1 MMWGMTD
8 LGIPG
13 VGDARLIASGGS
25 ALVYEALS
33 GTGERLAI
41 KVLRGIRGAE
51 VTRRFEREVS
61 AAGRLNEHPNIMRVH
76 HTGITAADEPYL
88 VMPLMAAGSLSDE
101 LERTGAFSLQQAT
114 GDVAIAADAL
124 EFAHQRGVL
133 HRDIKPGNLLRSD
146 DGGVIVTDFGIARVV
161 DAGITSAT
169 VGASTPL
176 YAAPEIL
183 AENKASVRSEVYAL
197 GALLYALLAG
207 RAAFADSD
215 NLWATMNR
223 IRTDPPPPIVGVPAP
238 VMRVIDQAMAKN
250 SADRPAS
257 AQQFRENLR
266 LALTATDSWVPPLP
280 TTVELASDDVVLGP
294 SLRGETSVPIV
305 TARLG
310 QPTPPGPHVNP
321 GQTRRQPAP
330 SGVAPT
336 NLAPPAPPRHR
347 PAPAV
352 GTANSRDSATAKI
365 LGATAVLVLVAAL
378 AWWGTS
384 QLLNR
389 NQISDAATLPPIDNS
404 LPSPDTSDDDQPDGD
419 NDPADDQ
426 DDGVSIEDLPTSPQI
441 PNTFVSFTGDHYS
454 ALLPEGWALAARDVE
469 ETYGFRSMFVN
480 DAMYLN
486 IDTTPKEQRTPGGDI
501 AQSAR
506 DIAAG
511 IGSASEVRTED
522 IDGLTMHSFTFRNQQ
537 GVDSIDIF
545 FEVDGDGYAVVAG
558 SANDPDTAFATA
570 RLVALSIRSNPT

>member
-1 MMWGMTD
+1 MMWVMID

-61 AAGRLNEHPNIMRVH
+61 SAERLNGHPNIIRVL

-88 VMPLMAAGSLSDE
+88 VMPLLAAGSLSEE

-114 GDVAIAADAL
+114 SDVAIAADAL

-183 AENKASVRSEVYAL
+183 ADNKASVRSEVYAL

-223 IRTDPPPPIVGVPAP
+223 VRTETPPPIVGVPTP
-238 VMRVIDQAMAKN
+238 VMRVIHQAMAKHP
-250 SADRPAS
+250 ADRPAS
-257 AQQFRENLR
+257 AQHFCDNLR
-266 LALTATDSWVPPLP
+266 MALTATDTWVPPLP
-280 TTVELASDDVVLGP
+280 TTIELASDDVVLGP
-294 SLRGETSVPIV
+294 SLRGEASVPVV
-305 TARLG
+305 TARLER
-310 QPTPPGPHVNP
+310 PAPPVYQVDPV
-321 GQTRRQPAP
+321 QIQRQPAQI
-330 SGVAPT
+330 GLTPT
-336 NLAPPAPPRHR
+336 DLAPPAPPRHR
-347 PAPAV
+347 RAPAV
-352 GTANSRDSATAKI
+352 GISPDRDSATAKI
-365 LGATAVLVLVAAL
+365 LGGAAVLILVATL

-389 NQISDAATLPPIDNS
+389 NQVSDAAVLPPIDNS
-404 LPSPDTSDDDQPDGD
+404 LPSPDTSDDDQADD
-419 NDPADDQ
+419 NDPAADQ
-426 DDGVSIEDLPTSPQI
+426 DDDVSIEDLPTSPQI
-441 PNTFVSFTGDHYS
+441 SDTFVSFTGDHYS
-454 ALLPEGWALAARDVE
+454 ALLPEGWALAARDIE
-469 ETYGFRSMFVN
+469 ESYGFRSMFVN
-480 DAMYLN
+480 DSMYLN

-511 IGSASEVRTED
+511 IGSASAVRTED

>member
-1 MMWGMTD
+1 MMWIMTD

-13 VGDARLIASGGS
+13 VGDALLIASGSS

-61 AAGRLNEHPNIMRVH
+61 AAERLNEHPNIMRVR

-238 VMRVIDQAMAKN
+238 VMRVIDQAMAKHP
-250 SADRPAS
+250 ADRPAS
-257 AQQFRENLR
+257 AHQFRENLR
-266 LALTATDSWVPPLP
+266 IALTATDTWVPPLP
-280 TTVELASDDVVLGP
+280 ATAELASDDVVLGP
-294 SLRGETSVPIV
+294 SLRGETNVSIV
-305 TARLG
+305 TARLEQPAPPVHHVDPG
-310 QPTPPGPHVNP
+310 QDP
-321 GQTRRQPAP
+321 GQTQRQPAP
-330 SGVAPT
+330 SGLAPT

-352 GTANSRDSATAKI
+352 GAAPGRDSATAKI
-365 LGATAVLVLVAAL
+365 LGATAVLILVAAL

-389 NQISDAATLPPIDNS
+389 NQVSDATVLPPIDNS
-404 LPSPDTSDDDQPDGD
+404 LPSPDTSDDD
-419 NDPADDQ
+419 DPADDQ
-426 DDGVSIEDLPTSPQI
+426 DDDVSIEDLPTSSQI
-441 PNTFVSFTGDHYS
+441 PDTFVSFTGDHYS
-454 ALLPEGWALAARDVE
+454 ALLPEGWSLAARDIE

-480 DAMYLN
+480 NDMYLN
-486 IDTTPKEQRTPGGDI
+486 IDTSPKEQRTPGGDV

-511 IGSASEVRTED
+511 IGSASEVRSED
-522 IDGLTMHSFTFRNQQ
+522 INGLTMHSFTFRNQQ

-558 SANDPDTAFATA
+558 SASDPDTAFATA